1 VKALPGRPYDGH
13 TLGVVIPEIETQVG
27 ANLERVVV
35 DRGCRGHNAPPKHRF
50 KVYISGQKRRVTEA
64 IKCDLRRRSAVEP
77 FIGHL
82 KSEHPAFRKALRTAA
97 DFPYRAA
104 LQCRYALSSGGAT
117 GRHEGR
123 SGGGAVKMRE
133 MPLRDASG
141 VSGYVREDGRVMK
154 DMFAYRVK
162 SSKKSKADWDLL
174 RIVGTVS
181 KEDVNFPLSQSLCP
195 FVKK

>member
-1 VKALPGRPYDGH
+1 MVPAALPHRPR
-13 TLGVVIPEIETQVG
+13 LG
-27 ANLERVVV
+27 
-35 DRGCRGHNAPPKHRF
+35 
-50 KVYISGQKRRVTEA
+50 SRVTEA
-64 IKCDLRRRSAVEP
+64 IKRDLRRRSAVEP
-77 FIGHL
+77 CIGHL

-141 VSGYVREDGRVMK
+141 VSGYAREDGRVMK

-162 SSKKSKADWDLL
+162 SSKESKADWDLL
-174 RIVGTVS
+174 RTVGIVS
-181 KEDVNFPLSQSLCP
+181 KEDVNFPLSQSPSLSFRQKVTSSKSPVRLVSASQLRNDIHFKDSIP
-195 FVKK
+195 FCVDASSEVW